1 MSALIEYGAAVSR
14 AGDDVAS
21 RWSAVLGGYQHNA
34 RTAIRWAH
42 PSWLASMFAIRDD
55 AAATIV
61 ARICSLPAE
70 SSQTDA
76 LEACSSALL
85 RLLKLRMPTLDALG
99 KTGVA
104 QLDALPPEAGLG
116 VLRMRAL
123 QFRRAEVRRLIDKDS
138 RVRLSE
144 WLGMPLD
151 RLTRV
156 SHATQE
162 ASSAPDIARLAAKTA
177 IPPLAMVDAEVL
189 ALEGHALLQR
199 DLGVA
204 HSPCPLLRIALPRE
218 SLASRGH
225 WLDRVA
231 PGIDADGTAWLITHL
246 AELLP
251 EWPWLSG

>member
-1 MSALIEYGAAVSR
+1 MSAPIEHRAAVSHTVD
-14 AGDDVAS
+14 AAS
-21 RWSAVLGGYQHNA
+21 RHAAVLTAYQRNA
-34 RTAIRWAH
+34 RTAMRWAH
-42 PSWLASMFAIRDD
+42 PSWLASVLATRDD
-55 AAATIV
+55 AAAAVV
-61 ARICSLPAE
+61 ARIDSPRADE
-70 SSQTDA
+70 A
-76 LEACSSALL
+76 RRRGIEACSSALL
-85 RLLKLRMPTLDALG
+85 RVLELRMPTLDALG
-99 KTGVA
+99 KPGVA
-104 QLDALPPEAGLG
+104 RFDALPPEVGLG

-138 RVRLSE
+138 RVRFSE
-144 WLGMPLD
+144 WLGIPLD

-162 ASSAPDIARLAAKTA
+162 AASAPDIARLAAKA
-177 IPPLAMVDAEVL
+177 AVPPLAMLDAEAL
-189 ALEGHALLQR
+189 ALEGHALFQR

-218 SLASRGH
+218 RRTSRGH

-231 PGIDADGTAWLITHL
+231 PGVDADGTAWLVANL